1 MREGGR
7 GWGVEGGGGGEDV
20 LGRRGGAVEVEE
32 EG

>member
-1 MREGGR
+1 MREGGG
-7 GWGVEGGGGGEDV
+7 GWGVEGGGGEDV